1 MKYSLNLVPT
11 PSFNHSTAS
20 NRKKNKKEINE
31 FKVILK
37 VVEIKVN

>member
-1 MKYSLNLVPT
+1 MKYTPNPVPP

-20 NRKKNKKEINE
+20 EKKEIN
-31 FKVILK
+31 KVLVILK